1 MNNLKIEYSR
11 KSVKYINS
19 VDKPTKKR
27 LREAYIDL
35 KNIATEEL
43 KNVDPDMVNVNCS
56 LHDFE
61 PQLQY

>member
-1 MNNLKIEYSR
+1 MDS
-11 KSVKYINS
+11 
-19 VDKPTKKR
+19 
-27 LREAYIDL
+27 YIDL